1 MKNSEEINMYKKNL
15 VMFAAV
21 VMMAA
26 SVSAC
31 ENGKQEVKETSAI
44 ETMKASQ
51 AASENTQIAN
61 PWTEVKTMEEAK
73 DMVGFDLK
81 LPEIPAEY
89 GKKMIQVLD
98 SADAPTIE
106 VIFWNNED
114 KEIRI
119 RKAPGTGDIS
129 GDYTAYAQEQKVQT
143 ENRELTLKGEEDKVF
158 LATWT
163 EDGYTYSMYV
173 EAGISADEMTGMA
186 GRSAENGYRG

>member
-1 MKNSEEINMYKKNL
+1 MYKKNL

-51 AASENTQIAN
+51 ASSENTQIAN

-73 DMVGFDLK
+73 DMAGFDLK

-186 GRSAENGYRG
+186 GWSAENGHRG

>member
-21 VMMAA
+21 VMMAV

-31 ENGKQEVKETSAI
+31 GNGKQEVKETAVAEI
-44 ETMKASQ
+44 MKDSQ
-51 AASENTQIAN
+51 AASEIAQIAN

-73 DMVGFDLK
+73 DMAGFDLK

-106 VIFWNNED
+106 VIFWNSDD

-119 RKAPGTGDIS
+119 RKAPGTDDIS
-129 GDYTAYAQEQKVQT
+129 GDYNVYAQEQKVQA
-143 ENRELTLKGEEDKVF
+143 ENREMTLKGENDKVF

-173 EAGISADEMTGMA
+173 ETGISADEMTGMA
-186 GRSAENGYRG
+186 GQVD

>member
-31 ENGKQEVKETSAI
+31 GNGKQEVKETAMVN
-44 ETMKASQ
+44 TMKDSQ
-51 AASENTQIAN
+51 AASEVAQIAN
-61 PWTEVKTMEEAK
+61 PWTEVKTMEAAK
-73 DMVGFDLK
+73 DMAGFDLE

-89 GKKMIQVLD
+89 GKKMIQVLN
-98 SADAPTIE
+98 SADAPMIE
-106 VIFWNNED
+106 VIFWNSDD
-114 KEIRI
+114 KQIRI
-119 RKAPGTGDIS
+119 RKAPGTEDIS
-129 GDYTAYAQEQKVQT
+129 GDYTVYTQEQKVQA

-163 EDGYTYSMYV
+163 EDCYTYSMYV
-173 EAGISADEMTGMA
+173 ETGISADEMTGMA
-186 GRSAENGYRG
+186 GQVG

>member
-1 MKNSEEINMYKKNL
+1 MKNCEGINMYKKNL
-15 VMFAAV
+15 VMLATI

-31 ENGKQEVKETSAI
+31 GNGKQEIKETAVI
-44 ETMKASQ
+44 ETMKDSQ
-51 AASENTQIAN
+51 EASENAQIAN
-61 PWTEVKTMEEAK
+61 PWIEVKTMEEAK
-73 DMVGFDLK
+73 NMAGFDLK

-98 SADAPTIE
+98 SADALTIE

-129 GDYTAYAQEQKVQT
+129 GDYTAYAQEQKVQA

-186 GRSAENGYRG
+186 GQVC